1 MPLAQTFTADTNVPK
16 NPPKSLK
23 SDTGHTSRQHLSV
36 SIDVDERHQEI
47 KTSENV
53 KQDAEAQHLMKDT
66 FEETTPTQ
74 SE

>member
-1 MPLAQTFTADTNVPK
+1 MPPTQTFTADTIVVK
-16 NPPKSLK
+16 NPPESLK
-23 SDTGHTSRQHLSV
+23 SDTSHIARQRLPV
-36 SIDVDERHQEI
+36 CTDEDEKHQQI
-47 KTSENV
+47 KTLEDV